1 MAIYT
6 SRYNNKALLGDG
18 YYPVGISL
26 GAPKFKLG
34 YEVREQCYSLAPKG
48 AMLHLP
54 YDQYKTAY
62 MAKLDAIGRDRIICM
77 VQRMEERAD
86 EECKDLVLLCFEDI
100 RKPEEWCHR
109 RLFAEWWMNNTGEII
124 DELEDP
130 TPPKMA
136 AQQITEE
143 PKAEAKPA
151 EPEEGIGEQMS
162 LFRGSSARRW

>member
-6 SRYNNKALLGDG
+6 SRYSNKELLSGD

-62 MAKLDAIGRDRIICM
+62 MAKLDAIGRDRIIGM
-77 VQRMEERAD
+77 VQRMEARAD
-86 EECKDLVLLCFEDI
+86 EECKDLVLLCFEDV
-100 RKPEEWCHR
+100 RKPEDWCHR
-109 RLFAEWWMNNTGEII
+109 TMFAEWWMKNTGEII
-124 DELEDP
+124 EELADP
-130 TPPKMA
+130 NPPKA
-136 AQQITEE
+136 AAPKKAEK
-143 PKAEAKPA
+143 PKAAEKPA
-151 EPEEGIGEQMS
+151 EPTDDIGEQMS
-162 LFRGSSARRW
+162 LFDRTPTRRW